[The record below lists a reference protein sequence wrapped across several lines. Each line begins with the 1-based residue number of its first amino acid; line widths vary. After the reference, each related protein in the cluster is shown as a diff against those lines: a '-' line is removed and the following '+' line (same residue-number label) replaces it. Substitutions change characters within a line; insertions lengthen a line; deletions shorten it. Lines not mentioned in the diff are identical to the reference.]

1 MTKSNKV
8 KRNEEIFRV
17 ISRMFAEKGY
27 LETTM
32 RDIARELNIKPP
44 SLYNYFKCKEEA
56 LFILVKESMENALK
70 KMENICN
77 SNISAEEKL
86 YRIIEF
92 HTYAYSIK
100 KEGPTLLLNHVDKLS
115 EEHRHI
121 LIEEQRRL
129 VNMATEV
136 LEDLIKE
143 GKIKNIPPKIALFAF
158 FGMTNYSLKW
168 YDSKGSVKPE
178 DLTRFFSEIFT
189 KGIMI

>member
-8 KRNEEIFRV
+8 KRNEEIFSV

-56 LFILVKESMENALK
+56 LFILVKESMDLALE
-70 KMENICN
+70 KMENIC
-77 SNISAEEKL
+77 SMNISAEEKL

-92 HTYAYSIK
+92 YTSAYSIK
-100 KEGPTLLLNHVDKLS
+100 KEGPILLLNHVDKLS
-115 EEHRHI
+115 ENHRRI
-121 LIEEQRRL
+121 LIEEQRQM

-136 LEDLIKE
+136 LQELIEE
-143 GKIKNIPPKIALFAF
+143 GKMKNIPPKIALFAF

-168 YDSKGSVKPE
+168 YNHKGSVKPDE
-178 DLTRFFSEIFT
+178 LTNFFSEIFT
-189 KGIMI
+189 KGIMA